1 MKKLLLLLCL
11 SLVTA
16 SLFAQTNAHM
26 YLSNGMHQHW
36 DMASIDSI
44 TYLKPT
50 SEIIIPE
57 ACTLQAGKS
66 ARITYM
72 ASDGILDENIIWSSS
87 DPRIARF
94 RNDSIVAITSGK
106 CQILATYKGVTS
118 RCLVTV
124 TPSTVLSFSDMIPQA
139 AQASYATA
147 KVGTYMAQALTTGN
161 RSQTSSPAYRSGWG
175 PSLWNDVQN
184 PLSEHNTSIA
194 PAYAQIMESEEGARN
209 YQLVATTLY
218 LYSLMQVVDMY
229 GVAPL
234 HAIHNPSNITYSGSE
249 EVYQWLFLAF
259 DQLIAQYSNPEWT
272 DCPTNLAMTQQEDA
286 IYGGDLKKWENLTKA
301 LRCRLW
307 LRKLPNWDNN
317 QATCNQIISMVNEV
331 LGSDHWQEPHYDYP
345 GGYLPEQNCPWGPY
359 LSTLSTSIPTTFFL
373 HGTLGS
379 IDGSY
384 IANRG
389 YALDPRAAKIFE
401 QRSSNRGPMLHRES
415 NIGMDMSYT
424 LTNYPDPYTSTS
436 LTNPYTQDKGY
447 IALITQEELMFI
459 KAEAQFW
466 AGDKAGAYAT
476 TVAAT
481 KFNMERYGL
490 IEAEITSGAKGTNL
504 KNQYGRF
511 WEIKLPDATQ
521 FTLAD
526 LMQQKYIA
534 MYLQSEQW
542 NDMRRYNYS
551 SSTNGIAYKDPVTN
565 TPIYVYNVHHVHN
578 GKVVQFNKDAGNYTM
593 QYHLRRPYNLY
604 EAYWCVPSNYAN
616 AVNEDAGLSPNAW
629 VMQMPIPTNT
639 TQDNHL
645 PLTKRIIWAQK
656 HNGPALT
663 THPTLNWE

>member
-44 TYLKPT
+44 TYLRPT
-50 SEIIIPE
+50 SEIILPE

-87 DPRIARF
+87 DPRIAKF
-94 RNDSIVAITSGK
+94 RNDSIVAIASGK

-272 DCPTNLAMTQQEDA
+272 NCPTNVDMTQQEDA

-317 QATCNQIISMVNEV
+317 QATCLQIVSMVDEV
-331 LGSDHWQEPHYDYP
+331 LNNTHWQEPRYYYP
-345 GGYLPEQNCPWGPY
+345 GGNLPEQNCPWGPY

-373 HGTLGS
+373 HGMLGS

-384 IANRG
+384 VVNRG

-401 QRSSNRGPMLHRES
+401 QRSSNRGPMLHLES

-424 LTNYPDPYTSTS
+424 LTNYPNPYTSTS

-511 WEIKLPDATQ
+511 WEIKLPSAGN
-521 FTLAD
+521 FSIAD
-526 LMQQKYIA
+526 LMQQKYVA

-551 SSTNGIAYKDPVTN
+551 SSANGIAYVEPN
-565 TPIYVYNVHHVHN
+565 TGIPTYVYDVHHVHN

-604 EAYWCVPSNYAN
+604 EPYWCVPSNYAN

-629 VMQMPIPTNT
+629 VMQMSIPTNNHE
-639 TQDNHL
+639 DNHIQF
-645 PLTKRIIWAQK
+645 TKRIIWAQK
-656 HNGPALT
+656 HNGPVVT
-663 THPTLNWE
+663 THPTFNWE

>member
-1 MKKLLLLLCL
+1 MSLLM
-11 SLVTA
+11 T
-16 SLFAQTNAHM
+16 SLFAQTDAHL

-50 SEIIIPE
+50 SEISIPD
-57 ACTLQAGKS
+57 ACTLQAGS
-66 ARITYM
+66 SVRITYM
-72 ASDGILDENIIWSSS
+72 ASDGILDETIVWSSS
-87 DPRIARF
+87 DPRIAKF
-94 RNDSIVAITSGK
+94 RNDSIVAIASGK

-124 TPSTVLSFSDMIPQA
+124 TPSTVLSFSNMIPKA

-147 KVGTYMAQALTTGN
+147 EVGTYMAQALTTGN

-184 PLSEHNTSIA
+184 PLSEHNTHIA

-218 LYSLMQVVDMY
+218 LHSLMQIVDMY

-272 DCPTNLAMTQQEDA
+272 DCPTNIAMTQQEDA

-317 QATCNQIISMVNEV
+317 QATCLQIVSMVDEV
-331 LGSDHWQEPHYDYP
+331 LNNTHWQEPRYYYP
-345 GGYLPEQNCPWGPY
+345 GGYLREQNCPWGPY
-359 LSTLSTSIPTTFFL
+359 LSALSASIPTTFFL
-373 HGTLGS
+373 HGILGS
-379 IDGSY
+379 IDGRY
-384 IANRG
+384 VANRG

-401 QRSSNRGPMLHRES
+401 QRSSERGPMLHLES
-415 NIGMDMSYT
+415 NIGMDMSYK
-424 LTNYPDPYTSTS
+424 LTNYPNPYTSIS

-490 IEAEITSGAKGTNL
+490 IEAEITNGALGSNL

-511 WEIKLPDATQ
+511 WEIKLPDAGN
-521 FTLAD
+521 FSIAD
-526 LMQQKYIA
+526 LMQQKYVA

-551 SSTNGIAYKDPVTN
+551 SSANGIAYVEPN
-565 TPIYVYNVHHVHN
+565 TGIPTYVYDVHNVHN
-578 GKVVQFNKDAGNYTM
+578 GIAAQFNKDAENYTV
-593 QYHLRRPYNLY
+593 QYNLRRPYNLY
-604 EAYWCVPSNYAN
+604 EPYWCVPSNYAN

-629 VMQMPIPTNT
+629 VMQMSIPTNNHE
-639 TQDNHL
+639 DNHIHF
-645 PLTKRIIWAQK
+645 TKRIIWAQK
-656 HNGPALT
+656 HNGPVVT
-663 THPTLNWE
+663 THPTFNWE